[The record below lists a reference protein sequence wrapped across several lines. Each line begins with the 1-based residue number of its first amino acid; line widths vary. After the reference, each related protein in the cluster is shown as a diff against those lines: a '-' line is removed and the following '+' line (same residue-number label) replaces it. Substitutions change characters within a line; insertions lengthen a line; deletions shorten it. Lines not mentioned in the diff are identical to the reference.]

1 VWPSAGELS
10 SKVQNSACNRLKGAH
25 ASIIQRFKT
34 ALVAMAAFALLGPT
48 ARADDP
54 KSDRIGNGGSEEMLA

>member
-1 VWPSAGELS
+1 M
-10 SKVQNSACNRLKGAH
+10 
-25 ASIIQRFKT
+25 IQRFKT